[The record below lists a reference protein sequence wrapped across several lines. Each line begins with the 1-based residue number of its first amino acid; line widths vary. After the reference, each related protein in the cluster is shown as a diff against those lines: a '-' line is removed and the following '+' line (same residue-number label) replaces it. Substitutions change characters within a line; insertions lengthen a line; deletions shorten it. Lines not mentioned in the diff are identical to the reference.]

1 MTPPWEGI
9 KLAVWDPGKPRKT
22 VIDLGGVR
30 IGETFAVFASFA
42 GAKGSV
48 LEAARSVK
56 KAGAA
61 GLCWTEPETEVN
73 CEPDEAGRFAL
84 ARETAGL
91 AGLPVITEVT
101 DTKEVVPASAV
112 ADALLVGA
120 ANMQNFSLLKEVG
133 RSSSKPVV
141 LVRSWH
147 ATLLEW
153 LNSAEYIL
161 VEGNPRVILCEAGIR
176 SFETGSRVILDLSAV
191 PAVKAISHL
200 PVLVDLDR
208 AGGAG
213 EIERMGLAAIAAGAD
228 GLILDVDLGS
238 ETADAA
244 REVNGVTLPEFVR
257 LAPKLAAM
265 RTLMEGLGFD
275 LS

>member
-1 MTPPWEGI
+1 MAPPWEGI
-9 KLAVWDPGKPRKT
+9 KLAVRDAGKPRKT
-22 VIDLGGVR
+22 VLDVGGVR

-42 GAKGSV
+42 GDQGSAF
-48 LEAARSVK
+48 EAANSVK

-61 GLCWTEPETEVN
+61 GLCWTQSAAGENGEPG
-73 CEPDEAGRFAL
+73 DAGRFAL

-91 AGLPVITEVT
+91 AGLPVISEVT
-101 DTKEVVPASAV
+101 DTKDVVPASAV
-112 ADALLVGA
+112 ADALMIGA

-133 RSSSKPVV
+133 RSSSKPVI

-153 LNSAEYIL
+153 LNSAEYVL

-191 PAVKAISHL
+191 PAVKVISHL
-200 PVLVDLDR
+200 PVLVDIDR

-213 EIERMGLAAIAAGAD
+213 EIERMSLAAIAAGAD
-228 GLILDVDLGS
+228 GLILDVSLGPG
-238 ETADAA
+238 AVAAA
-244 REVNGVTLPEFVR
+244 RAANGITLPEFVR
-257 LAPKLAAM
+257 LVPKLAAM
-265 RTLMEGLGFD
+265 SALMEGLGFD
-275 LS
+275 RS